1 MTEFSKHIG
10 LDVHKE
16 RISVAVADK
25 GRRPPRYWGEI
36 ENRPEAV
43 KRLLKRLRVEGGRL
57 RFCYEAGPCG
67 YGLYRQLVAAGQ
79 DCAVVAP
86 ALIPRKPGERIKT
99 NRRDSLSL
107 ARLDRAGELTE
118 VWVPDAAQEALR
130 DLSRAREDMKILD
143 KQLRQRLKGFLLRH
157 GRRYSGRGRWTQA
170 YWRWL
175 ETLRFEAPPQQIV
188 LEEYVAAVR
197 AAMARTAGL
206 EQQLQEASESW
217 SLSAAAR
224 AAMAL
229 RGVDRTAA
237 VSLLAE
243 LDDLSRFENP
253 RQLMG
258 YVGLVPSEHSSGDK
272 AAPRGRDQG
281 GQRARPQDAGGVR
294 LGVSFSG
301 AQNRLHPTPRRAG
314 FAGGSSDRL
323 GGPEAPLRTLS
334 STASARPQRAQNGD
348 GDRARAVRISLGGRL
363 RGAAAGDVSDAG
375 LSRRRKP
382 QEGRRAGRPAR
393 RTLEAARKRPG
404 RAIFDPRVR
413 QLHDETSQAATNP
426 RISV

>member
-272 AAPRGRDQG
+272 QRRGAVTKAGNAHARRMLVECAWAYRFPARKTACIQRRAEQASPAVQAIAWEAQKRLCGRFRRLQARGLSAPKTVTAIARELCGFLWAVVCEA
-281 GQRARPQDAGGVR
+281 QRPGT
-294 LGVSFSG
+294 F
-301 AQNRLHPTPRRAG
+301 PTPA
-314 FAGGSSDRL
+314 
-323 GGPEAPLRTLS
+323 
-334 STASARPQRAQNGD
+334 
-348 GDRARAVRISLGGRL
+348 
-363 RGAAAGDVSDAG
+363 
-375 LSRRRKP
+375 
-382 QEGRRAGRPAR
+382 
-393 RTLEAARKRPG
+393 
-404 RAIFDPRVR
+404 
-413 QLHDETSQAATNP
+413 
-426 RISV
+426 